1 MLPVVYPASSRNR
14 TPPNRQTRVRS
25 QFTYDGLAQT
35 RQSIIRA
42 KEASLA
48 MESSNTIRDADNVE
62 SDVVI
67 EVLSY
72 LMPVKIK
79 YLTKTFNIVAGVATL
94 ISTVTEEQNLTSAN
108 NYKITV
114 PYAGVRPLN
123 GTYVVKNPFYIVRLF

>member
-1 MLPVVYPASSRNR
+1 MLPVVYPTSANNR

-25 QFTYDGLAQT
+25 QFTYDGIAQT

-48 MESSNTIRDADNVE
+48 LDSSNTIRDATNAE

-79 YLTKTFNIVAGVATL
+79 YFTQTYNIVAGAATL
-94 ISTVTEEQNLTSAN
+94 ISTVIDEENLTSSN
-108 NYKITV
+108 SYKITV

-123 GTYVVKNPFYIVRLF
+123 GTYVEKAPFYIVRLF